1 MNIKP
6 LDTHTLCA
14 VFTASINIKCYKN
27 ATTLRISVKGQE
39 LFEICDIPMLL
50 SHLED
55 FLTKMNIFQGE
66 IGPLELKKT
75 TVLN

>member
-6 LDTHTLCA
+6 LDTHILCA

-27 ATTLRISVKGQE
+27 ASTLRISKDYE

-55 FLTKMNIFQGE
+55 FLTKMNIFQGVS
-66 IGPLELKKT
+66 GPLELKKT
-75 TVLN
+75 TVSN

>member
-6 LDTHTLCA
+6 LDTHILCA

-27 ATTLRISVKGQE
+27 E
-39 LFEICDIPMLL
+39 NEICDIPMLL

-55 FLTKMNIFQGE
+55 FLTKMNIFQGVS
-66 IGPLELKKT
+66 GPLELKK
-75 TVLN
+75 NYC

>member
-6 LDTHTLCA
+6 LDTHILCA

-27 ATTLRISVKGQE
+27 ASTLRI
-39 LFEICDIPMLL
+39 FEICDIPMLL

-55 FLTKMNIFQGE
+55 FLTKMYIFQGE
-66 IGPLELKKT
+66 SGPLELKK
-75 TVLN
+75 LLY

>member
-6 LDTHTLCA
+6 LDTHILCA

-27 ATTLRISVKGQE
+27 ASILRISKDYE
-39 LFEICDIPMLL
+39 LFEICVIPMLL

-55 FLTKMNIFQGE
+55 FLTKMNIFQGVS
-66 IGPLELKKT
+66 GPLELKKT
-75 TVLN
+75 TVSN

>member
-6 LDTHTLCA
+6 LDTHILCA

-27 ATTLRISVKGQE
+27 ASILRISKDYE

-55 FLTKMNIFQGE
+55 FLTKMNIFQGVS
-66 IGPLELKKT
+66 GPLELKKT
-75 TVLN
+75 TVSN